1 MEDVTLE
8 FLYMKPRTWYISR
21 YMHCINIYQYQNECN
36 RNLLLTDAKKPLG
49 KINSG
54 RAIPGFIIRDKLFE
68 KDYDNS
74 PKSSKD
80 MTYRKRAPTGSGSAY
95 M

>member
-8 FLYMKPRTWYISR
+8 FLYMKRRTWFISR
-21 YMHCINIYQYQNECN
+21 YMHCINIYQYQNECI

-49 KINSG
+49 KIKSG
-54 RAIPGFIIRDKLFE
+54 REIPGFIIWDKPFE
-68 KDYDNS
+68 DYDNP
-74 PKSSKD
+74 PKSSED
-80 MTYRKRAPTGSGSAY
+80 MTHKKRARTGSGSAY